1 MQSADEPSFNWRF
14 IHYKPKSR
22 RYPSPAAWPDCL
34 QIRSSMSLLPRH
46 SGSLPF
52 ELRELPRKELPHGDP
67 DPSKRIMALENRAPT
82 LFREADFANHQDV
95 DEHRVRSQDVR
106 DADERKKDGSARTTN
121 QSYHQADKPLPSAL
135 KSVEPAR
142 KAPQVKKKRM
152 LLFELS
158 QEEPLQERKHKEAH
172 QTRPS
177 SLQRPGGTEDFS
189 QLPTDLLQKKH
200 LRSNAHGLAIGQHQA
215 PVDSRQLERKQA
227 SSSPSKKPITYGK
240 RNSPEKRKLASIA
253 KVDAQSD
260 SDDASAE
267 EPDGK
272 QQSRM
277 GKTDAPTHKTPIAK
291 KRRLLPLSDAS
302 KMSSPAVGSPVK
314 PSTGSSSAK
323 KRGKRPAVLTEAIGN
338 RLQLRPV
345 HELFLNPTDVDTP
358 SLSKTSPDKSVV
370 ASNKSFAVLFDREL
384 ISPAGKSRQRS
395 THALTSSASRKS
407 LRSILHLEPQWSSPV
422 KDSTQTPVAA
432 EVPDDTPIKRPGVL
446 TFRRIGTDEHIEFGS
461 RKKEHATPA
470 RQR

>member
-1 MQSADEPSFNWRF
+1 
-14 IHYKPKSR
+14 
-22 RYPSPAAWPDCL
+22 
-34 QIRSSMSLLPRH
+34 MSLLPRH

-52 ELRELPRKELPHGDP
+52 ELRELPRKELPHGHP
-67 DPSKRIMALENRAPT
+67 NPSKRIMALENRAPS
-82 LFREADFANHQDV
+82 LFTVADAANRRED
-95 DEHRVRSQDVR
+95 
-106 DADERKKDGSARTTN
+106 DERRMRSRDIRNAGQSRKDVSARMAAGLQHLT
-121 QSYHQADKPLPSAL
+121 DKHLPSAL
-135 KSVEPAR
+135 RSTEPAR
-142 KAPQVKKKRM
+142 TAPQVKKKRM

-158 QEEPLQERKHKEAH
+158 QEEPLQEREHKEAH
-172 QTRPS
+172 ETHPNS
-177 SLQRPGGTEDFS
+177 FQRSGGTGDVS
-189 QLPTDLLQKKH
+189 QMPTDLLQKNH
-200 LRSNAHGLAIGQHQA
+200 LRSNAQGLALGRHQA
-215 PVDSRQLERKQA
+215 PADSHQPERKPA
-227 SSSPSKKPITYGK
+227 SSSPSKKPVTYGK
-240 RNSPEKRKLASIA
+240 RSSPEKRKLASMA

-267 EPDGK
+267 EHDGK
-272 QQSRM
+272 QDNRM
-277 GKTDAPTHKTPIAK
+277 GKTNAPTFKTPVAK
-291 KRRLLPLSDAS
+291 KRKLLSLSDAT
-302 KMSSPAVGSPVK
+302 KVSSPAVGSSVK
-314 PSTGSSSAK
+314 PSASNSSSTK
-323 KRGKRPAVLTEAIGN
+323 KRGKRPAVLTPAIGN

-345 HELFLNPTDVDTP
+345 HELFLTPTDVDTP
-358 SLSKTSPDKSVV
+358 SRSKTSPDKSVV